1 MTVPFHHRFW
11 FFWTLIFMS
20 MFWCHFWAFSQI
32 SQMYVKVF
40 PADSSS
46 FVLEIVWQCWV
57 IREDLMIVLCCA
69 LKAIADRR
77 TDIVLLWCTDFSS
90 VSTNPL
96 DLKEP
101 MTTVTTLDENYMTET
116 ANISFFTVFCK
127 LFSMSIK
134 NSTWTIAPQWT
145 AHIVSTDLDKRRAAH
160 YVDML
165 IMFSNLL
172 WHVIIKKYGIWN

>member
-1 MTVPFHHRFW
+1 MTVLFHCRFW
-11 FFWTLIFMS
+11 FFWTLILVS
-20 MFWCHFWAFSQI
+20 MFWCHFWAFSQK

-46 FVLEIVWQCWV
+46 FVLEIDWQCWV

-77 TDIVLLWCTDFSS
+77 TDIVLLWCTHFSS
-90 VSTNPL
+90 VSSNPL

-101 MTTVTTLDENYMTET
+101 MTTVTMLDENYMTET

-134 NSTWTIAPQWT
+134 NSTWTTTPQWAT
-145 AHIVSTDLDKRRAAH
+145 QCLYRSRQKKSSTFCR
-160 YVDML
+160 YV
-165 IMFSNLL
+165 N
-172 WHVIIKKYGIWN
+172 HVFKLTMTCYK

>member
-1 MTVPFHHRFW
+1 
-11 FFWTLIFMS
+11 
-20 MFWCHFWAFSQI
+20 
-32 SQMYVKVF
+32 
-40 PADSSS
+40 
-46 FVLEIVWQCWV
+46 V

-69 LKAIADRR
+69 LKATADRR
-77 TDIVLLWCTDFSS
+77 TDIVLLWCTYFSS
-90 VSTNPL
+90 VSSNPL

-101 MTTVTTLDENYMTET
+101 MTTVTMLDENHMTET

-145 AHIVSTDLDKRRAAH
+145 THIVSTGLDKRIAAH
-160 YVDML
+160 SVDML

-172 WHVIIKKYGIWN
+172 WHVINKKVWNLKLSMDKIMSKKST